1 MKTEEQVRELVAD
14 CLDIT
19 DMKYQDE
26 WMRERPWTECLLHI
40 LGERKSNG
48 KPIEIIDDY
57 YWFTDR
63 KKENFRKKHGLRPM
77 DESLKK
83 EKKK

>member
-14 CLDIT
+14 GLDII

-48 KPIEIIDDY
+48 KPIEIIDD
-57 YWFTDR
+57 
-63 KKENFRKKHGLRPM
+63 
-77 DESLKK
+77 
-83 EKKK
+83 